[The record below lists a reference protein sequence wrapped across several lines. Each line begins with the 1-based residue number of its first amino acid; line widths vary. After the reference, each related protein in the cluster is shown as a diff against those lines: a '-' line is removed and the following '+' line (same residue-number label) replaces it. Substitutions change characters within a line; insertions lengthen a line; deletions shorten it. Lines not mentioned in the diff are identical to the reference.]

1 MTRRLAGTLMLA
13 AVIWLI
19 ASCDGEEDG
28 RSRDEFVDEGDR
40 LCASYNET
48 SGRLIAQIVDE
59 ERREEGADSLA
70 ASGPVLKEMA
80 DALRDHAVG
89 LEALNAPEDD
99 EAAFAAVLDL
109 LRQGASALADAAQS
123 AAEGDLPRTQ
133 QSFELYSKS
142 VDTAAAWASRYGFRA
157 CARRVAME
165 ETEEGEIEGPPLAPS
180 ELAAFCDEVARF
192 SDALTNLPRD
202 AEPTELEE
210 QLLDLSLRAAALAD
224 LPPPGTGSALAELRN
239 TLEAVSKEAAEHG
252 YDLRAAA
259 AAGTDV
265 LAPLESARAAFEIR
279 VFGIGACSS
288 T

>member
-1 MTRRLAGTLMLA
+1 MRCVITPSGWRHSTRRKTTRRRSLRSSTSCVKARVRWPTRRKA
-13 AVIWLI
+13 RPRVI
-19 ASCDGEEDG
+19 
-28 RSRDEFVDEGDR
+28 
-40 LCASYNET
+40 
-48 SGRLIAQIVDE
+48 
-59 ERREEGADSLA
+59 
-70 ASGPVLKEMA
+70 
-80 DALRDHAVG
+80 LRG
-89 LEALNAPEDD
+89 
-99 EAAFAAVLDL
+99 
-109 LRQGASALADAAQS
+109 
-123 AAEGDLPRTQ
+123 TQ

-165 ETEEGEIEGPPLAPS
+165 ETEEGEIEGPPLTPS

-192 SDALTNLPRD
+192 SDALTNLPLD

-224 LPPPGTGSALAELRN
+224 LPPPGTGSALAELRS

-279 VFGIGACSS
+279 VFGIGACSG